1 MILLFGDKT
10 IRFQVK
16 DPELKITEIAQKTV
30 AQYIFEELEADS
42 MKLTIPKMGR
52 IYDICRLQAQTDGV
66 SNTSRILNMLDPNLT
81 NTAADIMN
89 TGYSLSP
96 NWEKKHGIYVQHA
109 ENDNSILISEVDS
122 AILEFKHLM
131 LTVQMDEIRHKLQ
144 ESNTEED
151 ELLLVGQFQLYKI
164 IDVEIEK
171 RIRQRVINK

>member
-10 IRFQVK
+10 MRFQVK
-16 DPELKITEIAQKTV
+16 NPELKITEIVEKTV
-30 AQYIFEELEADS
+30 AHYVFEELEADS
-42 MKLTIPKMGR
+42 MKLSIPKLLR
-52 IYDICRLQAQTDGV
+52 IYDICKIQAQTDGI
-66 SNTSRILNMLDPNLT
+66 SNASRVLNMLDPLLT
-81 NTAADIMN
+81 NTTADIMN

-96 NWEKKHGIYVQHA
+96 NWEKKHGIYIQHA

-131 LTVQMDEIRHKLQ
+131 ITREMDAIRKKLQ
-144 ESNTEED
+144 EENDEENVI
-151 ELLLVGQFQLYKI
+151 LLVGQFQLYKT